1 MTGTGGG
8 KFLNWA
14 IFVALSF
21 IWGSSFILIKE
32 ASHVLTPPQV
42 ASFRLLCAGL
52 VLLPMT
58 IRQMKNIPRNKM
70 IFVLLSGF
78 GGNFI
83 PAILFPLAELK
94 IDSSLAGF
102 INSLTPIFVIVT
114 GILFFKTTFQQSKIA
129 GLLIGFTGMV
139 VLFLGNGLPD
149 LQHFSYSALVL
160 VAAFL
165 YGLNI
170 NMVTKYLKE
179 IPSVTIA
186 AVSFS
191 TLIPLA
197 LVVLFFTGFF
207 DLPFT
212 TTTSLRSIG
221 AGFILGVLATAIGSI
236 LFYVLLKRAGTI
248 FSSMVMYGMPFVALM
263 WGMLAGEQITLLQ
276 VAGLIIILCGVY
288 LTSLKPS

>member
-52 VLLPMT
+52 ALLPMT

-70 IFVLLSGF
+70 VLVLLSGL

-114 GILFFKTTFQQSKIA
+114 GILFFKITFQQSKIA

-139 VLFLGNGLPD
+139 VLFLGNGVPD

-197 LVVLFFTGFF
+197 LAVLFFTRFF

-212 TTTSLRSIG
+212 ATATLKSLG
-221 AGFILGVLATAIGSI
+221 AGFMLGVLATAIGSI
-236 LFYVLLKRAGTI
+236 LFYMLLKRAGTI

-263 WGMLAGEQITLLQ
+263 WGVLAGEQITAIQIL
-276 VAGLIIILCGVY
+276 GLIIILTGVY
-288 LTSLKPS
+288 LSSRF

>member
-1 MTGTGGG
+1 
-8 KFLNWA
+8 
-14 IFVALSF
+14 
-21 IWGSSFILIKE
+21 
-32 ASHVLTPPQV
+32 
-42 ASFRLLCAGL
+42 
-52 VLLPMT
+52 
-58 IRQMKNIPRNKM
+58 
-70 IFVLLSGF
+70 
-78 GGNFI
+78 
-83 PAILFPLAELK
+83 
-94 IDSSLAGF
+94 
-102 INSLTPIFVIVT
+102 
-114 GILFFKTTFQQSKIA
+114 
-129 GLLIGFTGMV
+129 
-139 VLFLGNGLPD
+139 
-149 LQHFSYSALVL
+149 
-160 VAAFL
+160 
-165 YGLNI
+165 
-170 NMVTKYLKE
+170 MVTKYLKE